1 MKKLKNNISINSDDI
16 VKLIKKNGIAE
27 IDDFLDQETLY
38 QLQEYIY
45 SEINSNPKGYSGSVG
60 KEAVKGS
67 PLEYLDRDFGIMELL
82 QELHSKS
89 FPKKESNKNSLQVL
103 KVQSGGGISG
113 KKNGYMFHYDAY
125 LLTALLPI
133 IIPNRDDGLNGDF
146 MYLKQRRNYHNNLVR
161 NIIEKF
167 IIQNPF
173 TRYLLSR
180 KTIQNFF
187 NLKICKIKPGK
198 LYVFY
203 GFQTI
208 HGNGVINSITPRATA
223 IFHYSDPMNGH
234 FIVSRNEKTNRSK
247 INNLGR
253 FKKNTKHI

>member
-1 MKKLKNNISINSDDI
+1 MKKLKNNISINPDDI
-16 VKLIKKNGIAE
+16 IRQIKTNGIAE
-27 IDDFLDQETLY
+27 IDNFLDQETLY
-38 QLQEYIY
+38 QLQEYINN
-45 SEINSNPKGYSGSVG
+45 EIKNNPKGYSGSVG
-60 KEAVKGS
+60 KEAIKGS

-82 QELHSKS
+82 EELHSKS
-89 FPKKESNKNSLQVL
+89 FPKRESNKNSLQVL

-113 KKNGYMFHYDAY
+113 KKNAYMFHYDAY

-133 IIPNRDDGLNGDF
+133 IIPTRNDGLNGDF

-180 KTIQNFF
+180 KPIQDFF

-223 IFHYSDPMNGH
+223 LFHYSDPMNGH
-234 FIVSRNEKTNRSK
+234 FIVSRNEKANRTK
-247 INNLGR
+247 INKVRELE
-253 FKKNTKHI
+253 KI